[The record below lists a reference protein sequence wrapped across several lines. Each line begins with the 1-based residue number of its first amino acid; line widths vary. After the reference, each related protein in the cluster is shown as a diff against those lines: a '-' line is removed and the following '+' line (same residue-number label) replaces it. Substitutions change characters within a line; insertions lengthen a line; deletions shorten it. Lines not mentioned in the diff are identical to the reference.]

1 MRRKNNIILSLVI
14 LMLSFVNIILSIGAN
29 ATLKFQTTQPV
40 QFTFNPTL
48 SLSISGDLVVSNL
61 TAGDNDD
68 SNEITVAV
76 NTNVLNGYYLTATAG
91 TSSTNTNLVNTV
103 NSNYLFTSLATDA
116 DLEDMNNAD
125 DNTWGYAFKVG
136 SDSYSNYSGL
146 PLDNDDSGETGAV
159 LVNTTTA
166 ADSKVV
172 TFKIGA
178 KASASQPSGEYTNTV
193 NFYAVSYQAPEPP
206 VIEDL
211 QYMQDFA
218 TLSEGDK
225 ANVIAKMTTGTQY
238 QLQDSRDNKTYY
250 IAKLLDGNIWMTE
263 NLDFDIDSTKT
274 YTPADTDISA
284 DWTPRSS
291 TDTTFSLETFYP
303 ESYDPGEL
311 CWNGVIGDS
320 GSTIPCTQNDASH
333 YHLGNYYN
341 WTAALASNDSSGY
354 QYEKTPESTA
364 DLISIDQSVCPAGW
378 SLQDYSHSEQEGSDI
393 HWSRKTF
400 DNLVIGYNAKAGA
413 DGDIQE
419 SPLFLTYSGI
429 AYEGQTLIEGLGYFG
444 GYWSSTIGTENN
456 SGLPFSFTSGGDMRP
471 YSYPRE
477 YGLPIRCMVR

>member
-1 MRRKNNIILSLVI
+1 MQKSKNIIRLYLLI
-14 LMLSFVNIILSIGAN
+14 LTLSFLSITLSFDVH

-48 SLSISGDLVVSNL
+48 SLNVSGDLIVNNL
-61 TAGDNDD
+61 TAGDNAD

-76 NTNVLNGYYLTATAG
+76 NTNVASGYYLTATAG
-91 TSSTNTNLVNTV
+91 TASTTTNLVNT
-103 NSNYLFTSLATDA
+103 SNNRYTFTSLATNASLD
-116 DLEDMNNAD
+116 DMSSAN
-125 DNTWGYAFKVG
+125 DNEWGYAFKVG
-136 SDSYSNYSGL
+136 SNTYSNYSGL
-146 PLDNDDSGETGAV
+146 PLDNDDSGKTGAV
-159 LVNTTTA
+159 LVNTSDP

-178 KASASQPSGEYTNTV
+178 KAATGQPAGEYTNIV
-193 NFYAVSYQAPEPP
+193 NFYAVSYQAPEP
-206 VIEDL
+206 IEDL

-238 QLQDSRDNKTYY
+238 QLQDSRDDKTYY
-250 IAKLLDGNIWMTE
+250 IAKLLDGNIWMTQ
-263 NLDFDIDSTKT
+263 NLDFNIDSTKT
-274 YTPADTDISA
+274 YTPADTDIPA

-320 GSTIPCTQNDASH
+320 ESTIPCTQNDASH

-341 WTAALASNDSSGY
+341 WAAALASNDSSGH

-378 SLQDYSHSEQEGSDI
+378 SLQDYSHSEQEGSEI
-393 HWSRKTF
+393 YWSRKTF

-429 AYEGQTLIEGLGYFG
+429 AYEGQTSIEGLGYFG

-456 SGLPFSFTSGGDMRP
+456 SGLSFSFTSDGDMRP
-471 YSYPRE
+471 YSNPRE